1 MQLSDFLATVPE
13 LTHQQALDAAKAHT
27 VLQGNMLAATT
38 VNGWLSAFKLLP
50 VVKQIA
56 ENEPSYPAHS
66 DLLAVWVGLLGDHEF
81 NFKIGNVTGDSQIAA
96 LNRLIN
102 TDLTEHAPA
111 LNMFKDTAL
120 YFANTAT
127 HPFANATLH
136 DVLIIRNACPTKP
149 VTAVNGWATITITAD
164 VPLHN
169 PRLLALNPRTGQW
182 QWAGNFRSVAAA
194 GAYDVQVTSQWLGTE
209 LVVDDVYGVIA

>member
-56 ENEPSYPAHS
+56 ENEPSHPAHS

-81 NFKIGNVTGDSQIAA
+81 NFKIGNVTGDGQIAA

-120 YFANTAT
+120 YFANTVK
-127 HPFANATLH
+127 HPFATATLH

-149 VTAVNGWATITITAD
+149 VTAVNGWVTITTTAD
-164 VPLHN
+164 VQLHN
-169 PRLLALNPRTGQW
+169 PRLMALNSRTGQW
-182 QWAGNFRSVAAA
+182 QWANNVRGVSKA
-194 GAYDVQVTSQWLGTE
+194 GSYDAQVPREWLNAQ
-209 LVVDDVYGVIA
+209 LCIDDPYGVI